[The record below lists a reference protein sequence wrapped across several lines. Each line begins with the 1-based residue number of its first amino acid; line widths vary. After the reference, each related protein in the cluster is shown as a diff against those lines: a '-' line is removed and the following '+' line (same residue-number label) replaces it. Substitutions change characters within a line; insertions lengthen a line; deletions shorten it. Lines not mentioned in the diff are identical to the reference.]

1 MCVCVCVCGRERE
14 REGREQSESGAKSI
28 PATGP
33 ADCVLCH
40 SKSAAQRVSG
50 KLKGVCTYLCD
61 LILTSSSWHA
71 PCREVCVDV

>member
-40 SKSAAQRVSG
+40 SKSAAQLVSG
-50 KLKGVCTYLCD
+50 KLKGVCT
-61 LILTSSSWHA
+61 
-71 PCREVCVDV
+71 